1 MTGILNALIAGVSG
15 AVKDTYF
22 NLVSLLLPGNGTNGA
37 TNNSFV
43 DSSTANSG
51 TGWPITR
58 NGDTTQGTFSPFS
71 QTGWGGY
78 FNGSS
83 RLSSASGSVIDFGS
97 NNFTVEMWVYL
108 TSSSNNMM
116 LLEGPSDNGFQ
127 FYVETG
133 VLKAG
138 VSGGS
143 VGPTYTLPS
152 TFWNSWNHI
161 AVVRS
166 GTGTNQT
173 VMYVN
178 GSAVSTNTISASTS
192 VTGFQIARTSGY
204 TLYGYVSNVRI
215 IKNQALFSGN
225 FTPSI
230 LPLTTTSAG
239 ATGANV
245 ASSIT
250 GTVSLLTCQSN
261 RFIDNSGT
269 VSSITV
275 SGTAITPF
283 SPFAPTSSYSAAAV
297 GGSGYFDG
305 SGDYLSGIGTTS
317 SFNFMHNSTA
327 AFTFECWVY
336 PTVLPTSGTPTR
348 LLFANQ
354 QSSGEI
360 GVTVSLEY
368 SGGNVYVNLFIA
380 RGVAGAWVINAN
392 STSTI
397 AANTW
402 THIAITYDQ
411 SLASANAKFYING
424 VSAGTGNKTANAPS
438 SSNATYAA
446 QIGAFPSL
454 SGYDFAG
461 YISGLRI
468 INSVQSISLP
478 TAPPTA
484 VSGTQLLTNFTN
496 AGVVDA
502 TAKNVLETE
511 GNAQISTAIAAK
523 FGSGSIRFPQ
533 SGTND
538 YLSQPLNDL
547 MRIGSG
553 DYTFECWVYRSNSND
568 GVLLSGRTGVGNNG
582 MIFGVRTDKIFMLVS
597 IDGSNWGIN
606 TYVSTQGNSVPTTT
620 WSHVAISRQG
630 SSWRVF
636 IDGTLSYTSTLSGTV
651 SQSGPILIG
660 YDANA
665 AAFTGYL
672 DDVRITRYARYVEGT
687 GGNAGKMVF
696 NGTNTLAL
704 PTAPFPLQ

>member
-1 MTGILNALIAGVSG
+1 MPVLSTLGAAIANVYGFTSGLI
-15 AVKDTYF
+15 KDQYF

-58 NGDTTQGTFSPFS
+58 NGDVTQGTFSPFS

-83 RLSSASGSVIDFGS
+83 RLSSASGSVIDFGA

-305 SGDYLSGIGTTS
+305 SGDYLTVPD
-317 SFNFMHNSTA
+317 STA
-327 AFTFECWVY
+327 LDLPGDFTIECWLY
-336 PTVLPTSGTPTR
+336 RT
-348 LLFANQ
+348 ANTNNTILYT
-354 QSSGEI
+354 I
-360 GVTVSLEY
+360 GNY
-368 SGGNVYVNLFIA
+368 SGSNNGFTLYVEAGNNLRCYGNGGFIFT
-380 RGVAGAWVINAN
+380 GTAGLVPLNAWV
-392 STSTI
+392 
-397 AANTW
+397 
-402 THIAITYDQ
+402 HIALIR
-411 SLASANAKFYING
+411 SGSGSNNMKAYING
-424 VSAGTGNKTANAPS
+424 VLDT
-438 SSNATYAA
+438 AA
-446 QIGAFPSL
+446 QASNNSSWTGVAGNGFSPGAFYDGTYNAQTEKTYMAGMRL
-454 SGYDFAG
+454 VKGQALASGDFTP
-461 YISGLRI
+461 
-468 INSVQSISLP
+468 P
-478 TAPPTA
+478 TAPVTTSSVGWTGA
-484 VSGTQLLTNFTN
+484 NAAGSLTGTISLLLNFTN

-502 TAKNVLETE
+502 TAKNDLQTV
-511 GNAQISTAIAAK
+511 GNAQISNGAGGGK
-523 FGSGSIRFPQ
+523 WGGGSIAFDGT
-533 SGTND
+533 SGTYANGAPTTVPLGGGD
-538 YLSQPLNDL
+538 FVVELWLYINASKAQGVFDTRASSASTAGIALYLTSGNVWQMVVNNAGFNAG
-547 MRIGSG
+547 GSI
-553 DYTFECWVYRSNSND
+553 TNS
-568 GVLLSGRTGVGNNG
+568 VWTHVAVVRTGTTLYLYVGGSLVNSTGLSNNL
-582 MIFGVRTDKIFMLVS
+582 TDTTFLAGTLR
-597 IDGSNWGIN
+597 DNADA
-606 TYVSTQGNSVPTTT
+606 TTT
-620 WSHVAISRQG
+620 WKMNGYIDDLRITKGNNRGYTG
-630 SSWRVF
+630 SS
-636 IDGTLSYTSTLSGTV
+636 ITV
-651 SQSGPILIG
+651 
-660 YDANA
+660 
-665 AAFTGYL
+665 
-672 DDVRITRYARYVEGT
+672 
-687 GGNAGKMVF
+687 
-696 NGTNTLAL
+696 
-704 PTAPFPLQ
+704 PTAPFPLR